1 MYFMSF
7 KSAIDKAERMVSDFK
22 PFIYKE
28 ININIDRIYKFVQRE
43 KLNNPELRDFD
54 IYNLLN
60 TYNSRLKTVSFYNEH
75 TLNQVTAYNACLYL
89 LKNPKKYVEITEY
102 IEANNL
108 SSDRN
113 FFVHTNSFDE
123 NLKNLMLFM
132 RHLYPQVETEIRKN
146 YGPLFDN
153 ILSLDKSKQEKY
165 SMAEKMLTRVPI
177 IQRKRYL
184 DAFELLLDG
193 MPAYM
198 KTYLAYTEASI
209 REDLIQSNTELV
221 DLFDTMGYLDEWIAT
236 ANNQFDEI
244 GLSGLKQDK
253 NAIKTGLSPA
263 VQKTLSTVDLL
274 GINIMYTN
282 RALHI
287 LNSYSRAMFAISEF
301 NLEPLLISASEAPQL
316 EKEALQK
323 ILTKMEL
330 FYYPT
335 EIYYTENESKIE
347 ELTRSGELIIDDD
360 NSDRRYY
367 SMKPLET
374 ELRKS
379 YGKEYTSYFSK
390 LLQGSKNDVGE
401 DMVKYSQFANAI
413 HRLKSSKNRI
423 ALSLY
428 SFLELSDNQK
438 RNYGIVVDSFS
449 KDGTFG
455 ELKHFV
461 DFAVDINSMFPVN
474 VHLPQNI
481 FADFAKEYFK
491 TPIVPIYAGSDDW
504 NVADG
509 KRVKSHVMVP
519 WNKKTRKTIKQ
530 LSKSNNAYSQK
541 IVDHFRFLSDENCV
555 PIHFKKTPKDKQI
568 HKKYINLDTNSIL
581 ERTKE
586 GIFIKVLPQGQGDDE
601 RFDR

>member
-22 PFIYKE
+22 PFKYKE
-28 ININIDRIYKFVQRE
+28 INTDIDRIYRFVQRE
-43 KLNNPELRDFD
+43 KTNNPNMGDFS

-89 LKNPKKYVEITEY
+89 LKNPQKCNEVIEYVEK
-102 IEANNL
+102 NKL

-113 FFVHTNSFDE
+113 FFIHTNSFDE
-123 NLKNLMLFM
+123 NLINFVLFM
-132 RHLYPQVETEIRKN
+132 NHLYPQAESEIRKN
-146 YGPLFDN
+146 YEPIFDD
-153 ILSLDKSKQEKY
+153 ILNLDKSRQEKY
-165 SMAEKMLTRVPI
+165 SMAEKRLARLPL

-184 DAFELLLDG
+184 DAFKLLLDG

-198 KTYLAYTEASI
+198 RTYLDYTESSI

-221 DLFDTMGYLDEWIAT
+221 SLFDSMGYLDEWIET

-244 GLSGLKQDK
+244 GLSELKQDK
-253 NAIKTGLSPA
+253 NAIKTGLSPEI
-263 VQKTLSTVDLL
+263 QKTLSTVDLL

-287 LNSYSRAMFAISEF
+287 LNSYSRAMYAISEF
-301 NLEPLLISASEAPQL
+301 NLEPLLLNGSEAPQIETEDL
-316 EKEALQK
+316 KNVL
-323 ILTKMEL
+323 LKMEL

-335 EIYYTENESKIE
+335 EAYYTENETKIE
-347 ELTRSGELIIDDD
+347 ELTRSGELILDDD
-360 NSDRRYY
+360 NLDRRYY

-504 NVADG
+504 NVADE

-555 PIHFKKTPKDKQI
+555 SIHFKKTPKDKQI